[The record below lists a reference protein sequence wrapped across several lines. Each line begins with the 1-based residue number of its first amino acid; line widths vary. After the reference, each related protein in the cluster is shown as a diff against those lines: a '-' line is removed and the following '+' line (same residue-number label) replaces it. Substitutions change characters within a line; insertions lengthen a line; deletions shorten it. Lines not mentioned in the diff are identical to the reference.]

1 MSQSNMKPISP
12 IALLLWHYQ
21 QGSQLTTE
29 ERKQLIQWTEQSE
42 DRRNLLK
49 DIASNKKWIE
59 RTLKEFLLEF
69 EESITQ
75 IKSRLE
81 LTEA

>member
-1 MSQSNMKPISP
+1 MKPISP

-29 ERKQLIQWTEQSE
+29 ERRQLIQWTEQSE
-42 DRRNLLK
+42 DRKNLLS
-49 DIASNKKWIE
+49 DVAYNKKWIE
-59 RTLKEFLLEF
+59 LTLKEFLLEF

-81 LTEA
+81 RSQA